1 MLDKESLLAAREKI
15 LAEYRQVDI
24 LLNAARGNVSGAIV
38 FGDLTFFKMT
48 HDAYEQAIALNLT
61 GALLPSQMFGEAMV
75 EQKSGVII
83 CISSMTAQKPLTP
96 LVGYGNAKAAVD
108 SFTKWPAI
116 ELAHKYGLG
125 LRVNAIAPS
134 FFIGD

>member
-24 LLNAARGNVSGAIV
+24 LLNAAGGNVSGAIV

-83 CISSMTAQKPLTP
+83 
-96 LVGYGNAKAAVD
+96 
-108 SFTKWPAI
+108 
-116 ELAHKYGLG
+116 
-125 LRVNAIAPS
+125 
-134 FFIGD
+134 